1 MPNKYQVFAQ
11 MRVFLTG
18 VSCVGKTTIG
28 TKLADLLDYA
38 FIDLDAEIERY
49 FRTSIERLQRQ
60 YLTAYSFRKEA
71 SKALKHVLS
80 RKDGRDCVIVLPP
93 SGLMDSYWRVVKR
106 AEGTIVVVRDEP
118 ENIVKRAIFYDIDS
132 RPIHKDL
139 TEKERRLYVRE
150 IRKDI
155 AYFGRTYRR
164 AHITVDIAGLAPD
177 DAARKLKEVIGPRQ
191 HAVTEGN
198 RIAREKC
205 WAREGDR

>member
-1 MPNKYQVFAQ
+1 

-38 FIDLDAEIERY
+38 FIDLDAEIESY
-49 FRTSIERLQRQ
+49 FQTSIERLQRQ

-132 RPIHKDL
+132 RPIHKVL

-177 DAARKLKEVIGPRQ
+177 DAARKLKEVISPRR
-191 HAVTEGN
+191 AS
-198 RIAREKC
+198 
-205 WAREGDR
+205 